1 MASGEED
8 GEKKKSGM
16 VGFMFGNVDKRGK
29 LDEDYLEEEAKENLD
44 ALDGRIDIAAGRSRA
59 QRDRRLTAK
68 VGRRFEVRLLLLGLA
83 SRNRRDRE
91 GNREA
96 DCEGDGLHLSFRW
109 LARFVLADG
118 GADGPVLGRRDARVS
133 VAPDPASI
141 RLMRASHLSHV
152 GETKHNA
159 KTIVPR

>member
-1 MASGEED
+1 M
-8 GEKKKSGM
+8 
-16 VGFMFGNVDKRGK
+16 
-29 LDEDYLEEEAKENLD
+29 
-44 ALDGRIDIAAGRSRA
+44 
-59 QRDRRLTAK
+59 
-68 VGRRFEVRLLLLGLA
+68 GRRFEVRLLLLGLA

-96 DCEGDGLHLSFRW
+96 DCEGDGLHLPFRW

-133 VAPDPASI
+133 IAPDPASI